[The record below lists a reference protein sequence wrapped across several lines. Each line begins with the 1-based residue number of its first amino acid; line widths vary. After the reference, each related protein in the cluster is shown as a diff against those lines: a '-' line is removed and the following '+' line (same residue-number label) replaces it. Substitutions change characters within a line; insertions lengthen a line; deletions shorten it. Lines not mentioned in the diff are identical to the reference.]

1 MWEGS
6 RRKLKVELHLI
17 HGVIVQINQGPQCL
31 IEDLEE
37 VVTWPEGEEGVQRG
51 DIAATGGEVEIVR
64 VAVGDETTL
73 GLWFRELLLVNREVC
88 VEPGSRRLRVS
99 ITGGLTTCNK

>member
-1 MWEGS
+1 MCKS
-6 RRKLKVELHLI
+6 ARRKLKVELQLI

-37 VVTWPEGEEGVQRG
+37 VVTWPEGEDRVQGG

-64 VAVGDETTL
+64 VAVGDEPTL
-73 GLWFRELLLVNREVC
+73 GLRFRELLLINREVC
-88 VEPGSRRLRVS
+88 VEPGGCV
-99 ITGGLTTCNK
+99 